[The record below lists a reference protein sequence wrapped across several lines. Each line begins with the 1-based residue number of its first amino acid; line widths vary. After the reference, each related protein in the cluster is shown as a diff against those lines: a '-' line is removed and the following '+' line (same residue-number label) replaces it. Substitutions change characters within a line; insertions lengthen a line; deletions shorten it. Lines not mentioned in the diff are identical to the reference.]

1 MTDNRSGD
9 RLQFGHRFIDRLDL
23 RASTGG
29 DRGPAFR
36 ENRFQQSR
44 LTTKVLHQLRFAGAG
59 STRDGR
65 STSMFVPPIG
75 EEFLSDAQ
83 NATVCVHRRSRKSAV
98 NLVQHSGS
106 IHLAAHGRNNFL
118 FKGERPR
125 WWRRIYGQVPGPS
138 PSWLQRLQAP
148 IPSLT
153 FGARRGR
160 VDESDTALGAYSES
174 ARFSTT
180 TIQ

>member
-106 IHLAAHGRNNFL
+106 IHLAAHGRNNYL
-118 FKGERPR
+118 FKGGTSAIMATNLRPERIQPTEA
-125 WWRRIYGQVPGPS
+125 VPGTIA
-138 PSWLQRLQAP
+138 LLAP
-148 IPSLT
+148 ETS
-153 FGARRGR
+153 
-160 VDESDTALGAYSES
+160 S
-174 ARFSTT
+174 ADP
-180 TIQ
+180 